1 MLLCVFYGFV
11 TFGIYGI
18 YGIYGIT
25 LLWFTL
31 FMAKNT
37 AHTITVLF
45 LSRNSD
51 DTYKHNI

>member
-18 YGIYGIT
+18 YGIT

-31 FMAKNT
+31 FMEKNT
-37 AHTITVLF
+37 AYTITVLF

>member
-11 TFGIYGI
+11 TFGI